1 VTRSIKLGEAFRKRR
16 WRLWLQSEGILKD
29 GGKLARPVEENQLPG
44 RFGEG
49 ILAFDDEAR
58 RKATL
63 GATTMKRLLF
73 VLVFLTN
80 AIGLAPFALAADSV
94 PLRQRLKETSFKIA
108 HEAYLKDNWEIL
120 VMEADGEHSVNL
132 TQTPSIHEHFPQVS
146 PDGRKI
152 CFVADEGEGRD
163 AIRSLWVMDSDG
175 RHRQKLTDHAREPFW
190 SPDSKRIGYLPQEYP
205 KFNVNDFYT
214 KGMSFYDL
222 ATGKITPHPNSAAL
236 HHLYNP
242 GFAPNGRWIVATVH
256 GGMGMSHAILLIE
269 ADGHRIINL
278 NIPGCRPCLSPDGRS
293 IAWGAGDNELA
304 VAPIDLDAETP
315 GVGQWQMTIQDKQNH
330 IYHIDWS
337 PDSRFLSFSRGPQG
351 RGDPSKPGTFGADYA
366 AIMGVYAPGWNI
378 GVVVSDHQGK
388 LDLDTASEADFV
400 MLTTNGF
407 SNKEP
412 AWLRPSRMG
421 KE

>member
-1 VTRSIKLGEAFRKRR
+1 MQMMKPGCVPPAMMARSGTMALNKRAQR
-16 WRLWLQSEGILKD
+16 SSKMNPSIG
-29 GGKLARPVEENQLPG
+29 VEN
-44 RFGEG
+44 
-49 ILAFDDEAR
+49 
-58 RKATL
+58 
-63 GATTMKRLLF
+63 MKRCLPIPVLLTAALC
-73 VLVFLTN
+73 V
-80 AIGLAPFALAADSV
+80 ACFASAADSV

-120 VMEADGEHSVNL
+120 VMDANGEHSVNL
-132 TQTPSIHEHFPQVS
+132 TQTPAIHEHFPQVS
-146 PDGRKI
+146 PDGRNI
-152 CFVADEGEGRD
+152 CFVADEGESRD
-163 AIRSLWVMDSDG
+163 AVRSLWVMDTVG
-175 RHRQKLTDHAREPFW
+175 RYRQKLTDHAREPFW

-205 KFNVNDFYT
+205 KFNVNDYCT
-214 KGMSFYDL
+214 KGMNFYDV

-242 GFAPNGRWIVATVH
+242 SFAPNGRWIAATVH

-269 ADGHRIINL
+269 ANGKRIINL

-304 VAPIDLDAETP
+304 VAPINLDADNP
-315 GVGQWQMTIQDKQNH
+315 SVGKWQMTIQDKRSH

-337 PDSRFLSFSRGPQG
+337 PDSRFLSFSRGPEG

-378 GVVVSDHQGK
+378 GVVASDHKGNV
-388 LDLDTASEADFV
+388 DLDGASEADFV
-400 MLTTNGF
+400 MLTTNGL

-412 AWLRPSRMG
+412 AWFRPSR
-421 KE
+421 